1 MSTEDLIRTI
11 LLRPTVSLSP
21 TDKNTGV
28 EATYSQTPLSNL
40 YFMRGQAIVTPAGI
54 VMGRMNSQQRA
65 DEVELVRYCLSHLG
79 IHPIYCVTGEDAYME
94 GDDYLAFGTVSVIG
108 DGLRT
113 NMAAIQQLMAA
124 NCLGHDTVVVV
135 HDKMRIQKQ
144 MALDTYFN
152 IIDKDLVTLCANRYD
167 AKEGDEAYLS
177 CDIYVKQAGEQN
189 EQTGNYGL
197 VASGLGYR
205 EWLESRGVEIIRISD
220 EDAAHYANTYLTI
233 APRHIVAIQGQ
244 SIDLGNQL
252 RKHDVMV
259 DWVDASTLVKGYGG
273 IRQLTQ
279 VLQRK

>member
-1 MSTEDLIRTI
+1 
-11 LLRPTVSLSP
+11 
-21 TDKNTGV
+21 
-28 EATYSQTPLSNL
+28 
-40 YFMRGQAIVTPAGI
+40 
-54 VMGRMNSQQRA
+54 
-65 DEVELVRYCLSHLG
+65 
-79 IHPIYCVTGEDAYME
+79 
-94 GDDYLAFGTVSVIG
+94 
-108 DGLRT
+108 
-113 NMAAIQQLMAA
+113 
-124 NCLGHDTVVVV
+124 
-135 HDKMRIQKQ
+135 MRIQKH

-205 EWLESRGVEIIRISD
+205 EWLENRGVEIIRISD

>member
-1 MSTEDLIRTI
+1 MQRDSLEALAGKALRYEPADDAYERQTLLQMSTEDLIRTI

-124 NCLGHDTVVVV
+124 NGLGHDTVVVV

-152 IIDKDLVTLCANRYD
+152 IR
-167 AKEGDEAYLS
+167 
-177 CDIYVKQAGEQN
+177 
-189 EQTGNYGL
+189 
-197 VASGLGYR
+197 
-205 EWLESRGVEIIRISD
+205 
-220 EDAAHYANTYLTI
+220 
-233 APRHIVAIQGQ
+233 
-244 SIDLGNQL
+244 
-252 RKHDVMV
+252 
-259 DWVDASTLVKGYGG
+259 
-273 IRQLTQ
+273 
-279 VLQRK
+279 